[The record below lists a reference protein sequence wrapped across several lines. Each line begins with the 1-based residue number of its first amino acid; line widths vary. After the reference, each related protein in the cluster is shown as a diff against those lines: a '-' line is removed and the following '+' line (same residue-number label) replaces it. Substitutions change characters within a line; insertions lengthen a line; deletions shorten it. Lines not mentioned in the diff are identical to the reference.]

1 MLDKGLTNTER
12 HGKLILMNRNEL
24 SPLADAILDG
34 YWTLCSGKDAIQF
47 AIGDY
52 LSRTPES
59 GMLPY
64 TMDGETPVTPEE
76 FMLAISEVLD
86 YFDFT
91 SEKDKMD
98 TVRSTRLMER
108 LASFRRHPVSRG
120 R

>member
-24 SPLADAILDG
+24 SPLAEAILDG
-34 YWTLCSGKDAIQF
+34 YWTLCSGKDAVQF

-59 GMLPY
+59 GMSPY

-91 SEKDKMD
+91 SERDNN
-98 TVRSTRLMER
+98 VIPSSRLMEK